1 MASADEI
8 AQILSSTLNPDTSTR
23 ISAELKLAESF
34 SNTDTGLTLAHIVLA
49 QDVDLSLRQICSF
62 IALRKY
68 VKERWSPYFSGFR
81 GSAPLPEIKTQ
92 IRQAI
97 FQGLSDPNRRVRTL
111 CAHTLSSIA
120 NCDWPDEYPD
130 LLTALINLLSSGSP
144 DSIHGA
150 MQVFTEFIK
159 ADLTE
164 DQILPVLRQ
173 LLPVLLNILGATET
187 HSALTRSRTISVFR
201 QCVTALFMV
210 KDQYPQAVEEAT
222 TNVLPIWLE
231 AFKVLLNIDP
241 ASDVSNG
248 KSWDG
253 LTVRIQIFKALSTI
267 HTSFA
272 RSITRPLL
280 IDFLGASI
288 HHLQSLQPAFS
299 HFYLTDKEPVPTTSE
314 DETIDLAQLISP
326 IIDFI
331 SDVTRRGKSKEWLE
345 ANLHQLVSVIFNY
358 SQITQDDEENWA
370 NNANAFV
377 AQEDDETQA
386 YSIRVAGFDL
396 LSVLAERSPAQ
407 TTRASAA
414 TIQQII
420 QSSQQARDGGNND
433 WWRPLEAAFAAIGS
447 QAEPVFDCVQDEQES
462 GRDKPID
469 IEYFLINVIPSILS
483 LPQYPFLQGRGFVFA
498 SQFAQLLPLQSS
510 GQYLEAALQV
520 VESNEAGVPVKIS
533 AIKAVH
539 NFFQGGEDGALAPFA
554 PRIAKDLGPF
564 LSGATEDTLS
574 LVLETLSVVVEV
586 DKGSWV
592 TPDIASSLI
601 QAILDVWH
609 KNNRDPIFISI
620 LTDILATLAGATASG
635 VYEAVVKSALPPLNN
650 AIAQAKKE
658 ESWIASTAIDL
669 VTSLARGAP
678 ESGLGEGF
686 FSLIAPALFASL
698 GEAEDRDMI
707 QNGIECLTLIVRKD
721 CNQIMSW
728 KDAEGRNGLDYVL
741 KLVAKLLESQDEAG
755 GLVIGDLIIHLFRRA
770 GEAILPVL
778 PQLLQAMVARMRT
791 AKTATFLQSLVC
803 PFAFLINNQRDTILD
818 LLESTTIEG
827 RSGLDTLIQ
836 TWCENAETFQGFWSS
851 RISTLGLTKLITSE
865 RPLLQNLTVKGE
877 LIVKPETKNVIMTR
891 SKTKQTP
898 HEFTS
903 IPFPVKALKI
913 IIHDLQSGGDSA
925 TITAQGPTFDADSDD
940 GDEDWTE
947 EEKAHQGFKE
957 DEFAFLSEML
967 GPKGV
972 AFDND
977 ELLDDHD
984 DEDLKNDPVSQ
995 MDMQAYLVEFLRNC
1009 ASHNTAN
1016 FNQVAD
1022 QLSVEELL
1030 VLRSALGSG

>member
-1 MASADEI
+1 MASTSEI
-8 AQILSSTLNPDTSTR
+8 AQILSTTLSPDTNTR
-23 ISAELKLAESF
+23 VAAELKLAESF
-34 SNTDTGLTLAHIVLA
+34 TNTNAGLALAQIVLI
-49 QDVDLSLRQICSF
+49 QDADISLRQISS

-68 VKERWSPYFSGFR
+68 VKERWSPYFPGFR
-81 GSAPLPEIKTQ
+81 GSAPPPEIKTQ
-92 IRQAI
+92 IRGAV
-97 FQGLSDPNRRVRTL
+97 FQGLSDPSRRIRSL

-130 LLTALINLLSSGSP
+130 LLTALINLLSSGST

-187 HSALTRSRTISVFR
+187 HSPLTRARTISVFR

-210 KDQYPQAVEEAT
+210 KDQHPQAVKEAT
-222 TNVLPIWLE
+222 GSVLPIWLE

-248 KSWDG
+248 KKWDG
-253 LTVRIQIFKALSTI
+253 LAVRIQIFKTLSTI
-267 HTSFA
+267 HTSFPKA
-272 RSITRPLL
+272 ISLTLL
-280 IDFLGASI
+280 TDFLAASI
-288 HHLQSLQPAFS
+288 SHLHVLYPTFA
-299 HFYLTDKEPVPTTSE
+299 HYYLASEDSVPSTSE

-326 IIDFI
+326 VIDFV
-331 SDVTRRGKSKEWLE
+331 SGVTRHGKTKEWLE
-345 ANLHQLVSVIFNY
+345 ANLQQIVAVIFNY
-358 SQITQDDEENWA
+358 AQITQDDEENWA

-396 LSVLAERSPAQ
+396 LSVLVERLPAQ
-407 TTRASAA
+407 TTRGFSAA
-414 TIQQII
+414 IHQII
-420 QSSQQARDGGNND
+420 QSSQQLRDSGNND
-433 WWRPLEAAFAAIGS
+433 WWRPLEAAFAALGS
-447 QAEPVFDCVQDEQES
+447 QAEPVLDCVQDEQES
-462 GRDKPID
+462 GREKPID
-469 IEYFLINVIPSILS
+469 IERLLTNVIPSILG
-483 LPQYPFLQGRGFVFA
+483 LPQHPFLQGRGFVFA

-510 GQYLEAALQV
+510 GQYLEAALNV
-520 VESNEAGVPVKIS
+520 IESSEAGVPVKIS

-539 NFFQGGEDGALAPFA
+539 NFFQGGEDGALVPFA

-564 LSGATEDTLS
+564 LPAATEDTLG

-586 DKGSWV
+586 DKGTWI
-592 TPDIASSLI
+592 TPELASSLI
-601 QAILDVWH
+601 HAILDVWH

-620 LTDILATLAGATASG
+620 LTDILTTLAGAKSPG
-635 VYEAVVKSALPPLNN
+635 VYETVVKVALPSLSN
-650 AIAQAKKE
+650 AIASSKQE
-658 ESWIASTAIDL
+658 ESWITSTAIDL

-678 ESGLGEGF
+678 ESGLGDGF
-686 FSLIAPALFASL
+686 FALVAPALFASL
-698 GEAEDRDMI
+698 GEAEDRDVI
-707 QNGIECLTLIVRKD
+707 QNGIECLTLVIRKD
-721 CNQIMSW
+721 CNQMISW
-728 KDAEGRNGLDYVL
+728 KDVEGRNGLDYVL

-778 PQLLQAMVARMRT
+778 PQLLQAMVSRMRT
-791 AKTATFLQSLVC
+791 AKTATFLQSLVG

-818 LLESTTIEG
+818 LLESTNIEG
-827 RSGLDTLIQ
+827 RSGLDILIQ

-851 RISTLGLTKLITSE
+851 RISTLGLTKLLTSE
-865 RPLLQNLTVKGE
+865 RPSLQNLTVKGE

-925 TITAQGPTFDADSDD
+925 TITAQGNTFEVDSDD

-947 EEKAHQGFKE
+947 EEKANQGFKE
-957 DEFAFLSEML
+957 DDLAFLSDMI
-967 GPKGV
+967 GPRGV

-977 ELLDDHD
+977 ELLDDND

-995 MDMQAYLVEFLRNC
+995 MDMQAHLVEFLRTC
-1009 ASHNTAN
+1009 SSQNTVN
-1016 FNQVAD
+1016 FNHIAD
-1022 QLSVEELL
+1022 QLSAEELL
-1030 VLRSALGSG
+1030 VLRSALGS